1 MKKIRMIQLLA
12 LVLGVALLAVL
23 TKPES
28 AHGDSANYLAA
39 APDVIITL
47 DEGYA
52 EDLYAAGGGDFLLE
66 GQSFSAQFIGWESGY
81 AVLSLGSTQRL
92 LYIKSRE
99 ILMMEV
105 APR

>member
-12 LVLGVALLAVL
+12 LVLGVVLFAVL

-28 AHGDSANYLAA
+28 ARGDSARYLDA

-47 DEGYA
+47 ERGYA
-52 EDLYAAGGGDFLLE
+52 DDLYEAGGGDFLLE

-92 LYIKSRE
+92 LYIRQKE

>member
-1 MKKIRMIQLLA
+1 MKKIRIIQLLA

-28 AHGDSANYLAA
+28 ARGDSANYLDA

-47 DEGYA
+47 DQRYA
-52 EDLYAAGGGDFLLE
+52 EDLYEAGGGDFLLE

-92 LYIKSRE
+92 LYIKSNR